1 MGSTSSIPRTVP
13 VKIKKNQN
21 CQTKMKLVRIRHA
34 IMTGVFLAGGMKLFA
49 QVPPA
54 ESTNHFYFLSFA
66 TNGPGAEAVRTTN
79 SPSDTESNGIIP
91 LIRFSGVPL
100 SIGIMHLANAA
111 GINCILRPDLVFII
125 KGKWAVRDPEVTL
138 HWENLPLREGF
149 DRLLKRYGL
158 IAIDNPD
165 TSIFVITREGQ
176 RLHAVDT
183 TLLGPNT
190 NGIQS
195 LIKFDEVPLDIV
207 LKDLARKAGLN
218 LSVQVGP
225 SPLHSSWFESPP
237 PTCPKVSVCWK
248 NVTAPQAIAALCEN
262 NDLVIRKSPTNVII
276 QITP

>member
-1 MGSTSSIPRTVP
+1 
-13 VKIKKNQN
+13 
-21 CQTKMKLVRIRHA
+21 MKFVRIRHA
-34 IMTGVFLAGGMKLFA
+34 ILAGVFLTGGMKLNA

-54 ESTNHFYFLSFA
+54 EFTNHFYLLSFA
-66 TNGPGAEAVRTTN
+66 TNGPGAEAVPTN
-79 SPSDTESNGIIP
+79 SNPSDTESNGILPI
-91 LIRFSGVPL
+91 ISFSRVPL
-100 SIGIMHLANAA
+100 SISIQQLAKAA

-138 HWENLPLREGF
+138 HWENLTGRESF
-149 DRLLKRYGL
+149 DRLLKMYDL
-158 IAIDNPD
+158 IAVENPD

-183 TLLGPNT
+183 TLLGPDT

-218 LSVQVGP
+218 LTVQVGP
-225 SPLHSSWFESPP
+225 SASHSSWFESPP
-237 PTCPKVSVCWK
+237 PTCPKVSVCWT